1 VTSPVRSRVLVVEDD
16 IQIRRFLRAG
26 LEASGYELDHAESG
40 EEGVAQVA
48 RKPPDVVILDLGLP
62 DIDGVEVVRRIREWS
77 TVPIVVLSARS
88 QEAEKIRALD
98 AGADD
103 YVTKPVGMG
112 ELLARIR
119 VALRRARPSNAQ
131 ESSLLSWCDVQ
142 MDLAAHR
149 VTRSDREIHLTPTEF
164 RLLAVLARNADKVV
178 TQRQLLQEVWGAAYV
193 ERAHYL
199 RIHMAAIRQKL
210 EQEPSRP
217 RYLLTETGVGY
228 RLDTRT
234 DATRR

>member
-1 VTSPVRSRVLVVEDD
+1 MSASIRHRVLVVEDD
-16 IQIRRFLRAG
+16 LQIRRFLRAG
-26 LEASGYELDHAESG
+26 LEASGYDLDQVESG
-40 EEGVAQVA
+40 EAGIAQVA
-48 RKPPDVVILDLGLP
+48 LKPPDCVILDLGLP
-62 DIDGVEVVRRIREWS
+62 DIDGVEVVRRVREWS

-119 VALRRARPSNAQ
+119 VALRRARSG
-131 ESSLLSWCDVQ
+131 DVHAGSVLAWGEVR

-149 VTRSDREIHLTPTEF
+149 VSWQGQEVHLTPIEF

-178 TQRQLLQEVWGAAYV
+178 THRHLLREVWGAAYV
-193 ERAHYL
+193 DRPHYL

-210 EQEPSRP
+210 EREPARP
-217 RYLLTETGVGY
+217 RHLLTESGIGY

-234 DATRR
+234 DTAA

>member
-1 VTSPVRSRVLVVEDD
+1 MIQSSRHRVLVIEDD

-26 LEASGYELDHAESG
+26 LEASGYDLDQVDTG
-40 EEGVAQVA
+40 EAGVAQVA
-48 RKPPDVVILDLGLP
+48 RNPVDCVILDLGLP
-62 DIDGVEVVRRIREWS
+62 DIDGVEVVRRVREWS
-77 TVPIVVLSARS
+77 AVPIVVLSARS

-119 VALRRARPSNAQ
+119 VALRRGRSGEAI
-131 ESSLLSWCDVQ
+131 ESSVLSWGEVR

-149 VTRSDREIHLTPTEF
+149 VTCQGQEVHLTPIEF
-164 RLLAVLARNADKVV
+164 RLLTVLARNADKVV
-178 TQRQLLQEVWGAAYV
+178 THRHLLKEVWGGAYV
-193 ERAHYL
+193 DRPHYL

-210 EQEPSRP
+210 EQEPARP
-217 RYLLTETGVGY
+217 RYLLTESGIGY

-234 DATRR
+234 DIPG